1 MAERRITSQDVADLA
16 GVSRTTVSFVLNND
30 TRFSIRP
37 ETKVKVHEAA
47 AELGYV
53 PNASARALA
62 SNQAKAIGLI
72 MTREPRYISSDV
84 FLPQLIGGLLDSV
97 KLFGIS
103 LLIEWVEP
111 GQQLQTY
118 NKLTKAKHIDGMI
131 LTTSRYDDTGLK
143 VLEESDIPVVLMS
156 TVPGCQLSSVDIDN
170 AASARKAV
178 EHLLSLGHQQIA
190 CITDAPQPYFS
201 ASQRLS
207 GFLQGLAS
215 AGISFDESLVRYGDF
230 DPESGYKAMQSLL
243 KSKGKTAFSAVF
255 AASDNI
261 SFGAMEAAREAGLD
275 IPGDLSFVGH
285 DDIPLA
291 RFASPPLT
299 TVRVPAAEIARES
312 CQLLLELLVDMQS
325 PKQNI
330 LLETELVVRNS
341 TKEKEGTNH

>member
-30 TRFSIRP
+30 IRFSIRP
-37 ETKVKVHEAA
+37 ETQQKVHEAA
-47 AELGYV
+47 AKLGYV

-72 MTREPRYISSDV
+72 MTRDTRYISSDI

-118 NKLTKAKHIDGMI
+118 HKLTRAKHIDGMI
-131 LTTSRYDDTGLK
+131 LTISRYDDTGLK
-143 VLEESDIPVVLMS
+143 VLEDSDIPVVLMG
-156 TVPGCQLSSVDIDN
+156 TVPHCKLNSVDIDN
-170 AASARKAV
+170 AGSAQKAV
-178 EHLLSLGHQQIA
+178 DHLLKLGHKQIA
-190 CITDAPQPYFS
+190 CITDAPLPYSS

-207 GFLQGLAS
+207 GYQQALQS
-215 AGISFDESLVRYGDF
+215 AGIGYDEALVRYGDF
-230 DPESGYKAMQSLL
+230 DAESGYKAMQSLL
-243 KSKGKTAFSAVF
+243 KSKTEFSALF

-261 SFGAMEAAREAGLD
+261 SFGAMEAVREAGLE
-275 IPGDLSFVGH
+275 IPGDISFVGH

-291 RFASPPLT
+291 RFAQPPLT
-299 TVRVPAAEIARES
+299 TVRVPTAEIAKQS
-312 CQLLLELLVDMQS
+312 CQLLLELLIDNGS
-325 PKQNI
+325 PKRNI
-330 LLETELVVRNS
+330 LLETELIVRDS
-341 TKEKEGTNH
+341 TKEKEGTN

>member
-1 MAERRITSQDVADLA
+1 LAERRVTSQDVADLA

-37 ETKVKVHEAA
+37 ETQLKVHDAA
-47 AELGYV
+47 AKLGYV

-72 MTREPRYISSDV
+72 MTRDTRYISSDV
-84 FLPQLIGGLLDSV
+84 FLPQIIGGLLDSV

-111 GQQLQTY
+111 GQQLQIY
-118 NKLTKAKHIDGMI
+118 HKLTRAKHIDGMI
-131 LTTSRYDDTGLK
+131 LTVSRDDDIGLNI
-143 VLEESDIPVVLMS
+143 LEKADLPVVLMG
-156 TVPGCQLSSVDIDN
+156 TVPNCQLASVDIDN

-178 EHLLSLGHQQIA
+178 DHLLKLGHQQIA
-190 CITDAPQPYFS
+190 CITDAQLPYSS

-207 GFLQGLAS
+207 GYKQALAS

-230 DPESGYKAMQSLL
+230 DAESGYKAMQSLL
-243 KSKGKTAFSAVF
+243 QQKQEFSAVF
-255 AASDNI
+255 AGSDNI
-261 SFGAMEAAREAGLD
+261 SFGAMEAAREANLE

-291 RFASPPLT
+291 RFAQPPLT
-299 TVRVPAAEIARES
+299 TIRVPAAEIARQS
-312 CQLLLELLVDMQS
+312 CQLLLELLADNLA
-325 PKQNI
+325 PRQNI
-330 LLETELVVRNS
+330 CLETELIIRKS
-341 TKEKEGTNH
+341 TKEKEGTHR

>member
-37 ETKVKVHEAA
+37 ETQQKVHDAA
-47 AELGYV
+47 AKLGYV

-72 MTREPRYISSDV
+72 MTRDTHYISSDV
-84 FLPQLIGGLLDSV
+84 FLPELIGGLLDSV

-118 NKLTKAKHIDGMI
+118 HKLTGSKHIDGMI
-131 LTTSRYDDTGLK
+131 LTISRDDDTGLK
-143 VLEESDIPVVLMS
+143 VLEDADIPVVLMG
-156 TVPGCQLSSVDIDN
+156 TVPDSQLNSVDIDN

-178 EHLLSLGHQQIA
+178 NHLLKLGHRQIA
-190 CITDAPQPYFS
+190 CITDAQLPYSS
-201 ASQRLS
+201 ATQRLR
-207 GFLQGLAS
+207 GYKQAMAA
-215 AGISFDESLVRYGDF
+215 AGVSIDESLVRFGDF
-230 DPESGYKAMQSLL
+230 DAESGYKAMQSLL
-243 KSKGKTAFSAVF
+243 KSKHEFSAVF

-291 RFASPPLT
+291 RFANPPLT
-299 TVRVPAAEIARES
+299 TVRVPAAEIARQS
-312 CQLLLELLVDMQS
+312 CQLLLRLINGEIPDESHIV
-325 PKQNI
+325 
-330 LLETELVVRNS
+330 LETELIIRSS
-341 TKEKEGTNH
+341 TNQ

>member
-37 ETKVKVHEAA
+37 ETKLKVQEAA
-47 AELGYV
+47 AKLGYV

-72 MTREPRYISSDV
+72 MTRDTRYISSDV

-118 NKLTKAKHIDGMI
+118 HKLTGAKHIDGMI
-131 LTTSRYDDTGLK
+131 LTISRYDDTGLK
-143 VLEESDIPVVLMS
+143 VLENADIPVVLMG
-156 TVPGCQLSSVDIDN
+156 TVPHCKLHSVDIDN

-178 EHLLSLGHQQIA
+178 DHLLKLGHQQIA
-190 CITDAPQPYFS
+190 CITDAPLPYSS
-201 ASQRLS
+201 ATQRLN
-207 GFLQGLAS
+207 GYQQALQS
-215 AGISFDESLVRYGDF
+215 AGIGFDETLVRYGDF
-230 DPESGYKAMQSLL
+230 DAESGYKAMQSLL
-243 KSKGKTAFSAVF
+243 KKKTEFSAVF

-275 IPGDLSFVGH
+275 IPGDVSFVGH

-291 RFASPPLT
+291 RFAHPPLT
-299 TVRVPAAEIARES
+299 TIRVPAAEIARQS
-312 CQLLLELLVDMQS
+312 CQLLLELLIDNHS
-325 PKQNI
+325 PKRNI
-330 LLETELVVRNS
+330 LLETELIIRNS
-341 TKEKEGTNH
+341 TKEKEGTHQ

>member
-1 MAERRITSQDVADLA
+1 LAERRITSQDVADLA

-37 ETKVKVHEAA
+37 ETKLKVHEAA
-47 AELGYV
+47 AKLGYV

-72 MTREPRYISSDV
+72 MTRDTRYISSDV

-118 NKLTKAKHIDGMI
+118 HKLTGAKHIDGMI
-131 LTTSRYDDTGLK
+131 LTISRYDDTGLK
-143 VLEESDIPVVLMS
+143 VLENADIPVVLMG
-156 TVPGCQLSSVDIDN
+156 TVPHCKLHSVDIDN

-178 EHLLSLGHQQIA
+178 DHLLKLGHQQIA
-190 CITDAPQPYFS
+190 CITDAPLPYSS
-201 ASQRLS
+201 ATQRLN
-207 GFLQGLAS
+207 GYQQALQS
-215 AGISFDESLVRYGDF
+215 AGIGFDETLVRYGDF
-230 DPESGYKAMQSLL
+230 DAESGYKAMQSLL
-243 KSKGKTAFSAVF
+243 KKKTEFSAVF

-275 IPGDLSFVGH
+275 IPGDVSFVGH

-291 RFASPPLT
+291 RFAHPPLT
-299 TVRVPAAEIARES
+299 TIRVPAAEIARQS
-312 CQLLLELLVDMQS
+312 CQLLLELLIDNHS
-325 PKQNI
+325 PKRNI
-330 LLETELVVRNS
+330 LLETELIIRNS
-341 TKEKEGTNH
+341 TKEKEGTHQ

>member
-1 MAERRITSQDVADLA
+1 LAERRITSQDVADLA

-37 ETKVKVHEAA
+37 ETKLKVHEAA
-47 AELGYV
+47 AKLGYV

-72 MTREPRYISSDV
+72 MTRDTRYISSDV

-118 NKLTKAKHIDGMI
+118 HKLTGAKHIDGMI
-131 LTTSRYDDTGLK
+131 LTISRYDDTGLK
-143 VLEESDIPVVLMS
+143 VLENADIPVVLMG
-156 TVPGCQLSSVDIDN
+156 TVPHCKLHSVDIDN

-178 EHLLSLGHQQIA
+178 DHLLKLGHQQIA
-190 CITDAPQPYFS
+190 CITDAPLPYSS
-201 ASQRLS
+201 ATQRLN
-207 GFLQGLAS
+207 GYQQALQS
-215 AGISFDESLVRYGDF
+215 AGIGFDETLVRYGDF
-230 DPESGYKAMQSLL
+230 DAESGYKAMQSLL
-243 KSKGKTAFSAVF
+243 KKKTEFSAVF

-275 IPGDLSFVGH
+275 IPGDVSFVGH

-291 RFASPPLT
+291 RFAHPPLT
-299 TVRVPAAEIARES
+299 TIRVPAAEIARQS
-312 CQLLLELLVDMQS
+312 CQLLLELLIDNHT
-325 PKQNI
+325 PKHNI
-330 LLETELVVRNS
+330 LLETELIIRNS
-341 TKEKEGTNH
+341 TKEKEGTNQ

>member
-37 ETKVKVHEAA
+37 ETKLKVHEAA
-47 AELGYV
+47 AKLGYV

-72 MTREPRYISSDV
+72 MTRDTRYISSDV

-118 NKLTKAKHIDGMI
+118 HKLTGAKHIDGMI
-131 LTTSRYDDTGLK
+131 LTISRYDDTGLK
-143 VLEESDIPVVLMS
+143 VLENADIPVVLMG
-156 TVPGCQLSSVDIDN
+156 TVPHCKLHSVDIDN

-178 EHLLSLGHQQIA
+178 DHLLKLGHQQIA
-190 CITDAPQPYFS
+190 CITDAPLPYSS
-201 ASQRLS
+201 AAQRLN
-207 GFLQGLAS
+207 GYQQALQS
-215 AGISFDESLVRYGDF
+215 AGIGFDETLMRYGDF
-230 DPESGYKAMQSLL
+230 DAESGYKAMQSLL
-243 KSKGKTAFSAVF
+243 KKKTEFSAVF

-275 IPGDLSFVGH
+275 IPDDVSFVGH

-291 RFASPPLT
+291 RFAHPPLT
-299 TVRVPAAEIARES
+299 TIRVPAAEIARQS
-312 CQLLLELLVDMQS
+312 CQLLLELLIDNHS
-325 PKQNI
+325 PKRNI
-330 LLETELVVRNS
+330 LLETELIIRNS
-341 TKEKEGTNH
+341 TKEKEGTHQ

>member
-37 ETKVKVHEAA
+37 ETQQKVREAA
-47 AELGYV
+47 SKLAYV

-72 MTREPRYISSDV
+72 MTRDTRYISSDI

-118 NKLTKAKHIDGMI
+118 HKLIRAKHIDGMI
-131 LTTSRYDDTGLK
+131 LTISRYDDTGLK
-143 VLEESDIPVVLMS
+143 VLEESDIPVVLMG
-156 TVPGCQLSSVDIDN
+156 TVPQCKLYSVDVDN

-178 EHLLSLGHQQIA
+178 EHLLQLGHQQIA
-190 CITDAPQPYFS
+190 CITDAPLPYSS
-201 ASQRLS
+201 AAQRLS
-207 GFLQGLAS
+207 GYQQALQS
-215 AGISFDESLVRYGDF
+215 AGICFDESLVRYGDF
-230 DPESGYKAMQSLL
+230 DAESGYKAMQSLL
-243 KSKGKTAFSAVF
+243 EHKLEFSAVF

-261 SFGAMEAAREAGLD
+261 SFGAMAAAREAGLE
-275 IPGDLSFVGH
+275 IPGDLSIVGH

-291 RFASPPLT
+291 RFAHPPLT
-299 TVRVPAAEIARES
+299 TIRMPAAEIARQS
-312 CQLLLELLVDMQS
+312 CQLLLELLIDNQT
-325 PKQNI
+325 PKRNI
-330 LLETELVVRNS
+330 LLETELVIRNS
-341 TKEKEGTNH
+341 TKEKEGTHY